1 MLSYNEKTGEREFKR
16 VTNTFVRQAD
26 VIYTISYEDG
36 SVFETTWNHPFYIEG
51 KGFIQA
57 KDLKSG
63 QLSHTSQSR
72 LLRITNIENE
82 SRMETVYNF
91 EVDENHTYYVG
102 KSGVLVHNDEKY
114 SIKKMIL

>member
-1 MLSYNEKTGEREFKR
+1 MVLSYNEKTGEREFKR

-26 VIYTISYEDG
+26 VIYTVSYEDG

-72 LLRITNIENE
+72 LLRITNIANENRWKRSITLRWMRTIRIMWVSPE
-82 SRMETVYNF
+82 YWCIMM
-91 EVDENHTYYVG
+91 
-102 KSGVLVHNDEKY
+102 KSIQL
-114 SIKKMIL
+114 KK